1 MANYYNVTAWKNT
14 GFDYM
19 NRPATREVLEGEY
32 FKTSGNYVQFKGVAV
47 KRDDIMG
54 LQYIDL
60 QGSVKDLRGDQ
71 VNAPNSTGTHGPD
84 GPWYRLEAIDYLRLV
99 RTGYP
104 GDVDFVDISG
114 NMSDPWNATGAEGTH
129 PQVYYFFVTGL
140 QPMARNVTRLYLLL
154 DTWTTLGGESE
165 LEIESGFKIRG
176 HITEAEDA
184 AGYNLAPENI
194 GLLEPLN
201 LIAKEE
207 LEYGTGSAEK
217 VKDFYV
223 SSIDLTQYG
232 PENDVSAFLAQAEG
246 GQAVAFPKIL
256 AVTDPT
262 SIGIGWDNPDPD
274 SGAITRFKTIFG
286 YGFFDPSNLR
296 VQNTISVLYSAGQ
309 LELQDSYSIPEK
321 YISHIDDDG
330 NGRYTGFVNNHFDV
344 EPNIQQDISGYPRK
358 ADYYYGQEVVF
369 SQLSGDMNIQPF
381 YNLTN
386 RNIIIWANLAPGGYP
401 SARFAGIKD
410 HYYIFDQ
417 SVMGMTWMKKA
428 VILEG
433 ASGSMW
439 AHIGYELQHQ
449 LLQSQMNKMIADNK
463 TQSQLL
469 PSQLY
474 SGAWNAIFGGVNQGL
489 GYANDEAAAK
499 KAGTQLSFGQEV
511 AANAGFLGAAISGA
525 GSLAQQDAN
534 IQSYLNNQEFK
545 EKSWKMA
552 TQQAIAQYNEATFQA
567 PYTDFVPD
575 MNYQMYIPNDFERY
589 IINTG
594 SKDRQRLKNYFLRYG
609 YNGLYK
615 PLTWDE
621 INVKQRVNYIEAE
634 SVCVRHPIYPM
645 RVTAEINNIL
655 QTGIFLWNEKPNQA
669 AFSNN
674 PDRA

>member
-32 FKTSGNYVQFKGVAV
+32 FKASGNYVQFKGVAV
-47 KRDDIMG
+47 KRDDIIG

-71 VNAPNSTGTHGPD
+71 VNAPNSVGTHGPD

-194 GLLEPLN
+194 GLLEPLEVKSSGEVY
-201 LIAKEE
+201 IGEIEE
-207 LEYGTGSAEK
+207 DKTI
-217 VKDFYV
+217 VV
-223 SSIDLTQYG
+223 SSIDLTQYSEEDSVDAFVAMATSG
-232 PENDVSAFLAQAEG
+232 QSAVFPAINAVSDNT
-246 GQAVAFPKIL
+246 KI
-256 AVTDPT
+256 TINSPSPT
-262 SIGIGWDNPDPD
+262 LNGRELNIS
-274 SGAITRFKTIFG
+274 G
-286 YGFFDPSNLR
+286 YGFFDYENAR
-296 VQNTISVLYSAGQ
+296 VQHNLSILYSAGQ
-309 LELQDSYSIPEK
+309 LELMDSFVIPGEYIQIAVDFGDGRITSI
-321 YISHIDDDG
+321 S
-330 NGRYTGFVNNHFDV
+330 NNH
-344 EPNIQQDISGYPRK
+344 EKITNPTSQDITGYPRK
-358 ADYYYGQEVVF
+358 ADYLYGQDILM
-369 SQLSGDMNIQPF
+369 SMLTGDMNAHPF
-381 YNLTN
+381 YELSD
-386 RNIIIWANLAPGGYP
+386 RNIEVWAVMTP
-401 SARFAGIKD
+401 SGTPIARFSGIKD
-410 HYYIFDQ
+410 HPYIYDQ
-417 SVMGMTWMKKA
+417 TVKGMTWMKNA
-428 VILEG
+428 VVMQG
-433 ASGSMW
+433 ASGSLW
-439 AHIGYELQHQ
+439 NQINNAFAQQ
-449 LLQSQMNKMIADNK
+449 
-463 TQSQLL
+463 TQNRTEALNALSNEVRDYKYAGEEVQRTVQPAVDLVGNVVNGKVG
-469 PSQLY
+469 SAI
-474 SGAWNAIFGGVNQGL
+474 SGV
-489 GYANDEAAAK
+489 
-499 KAGTQLSFGQEV
+499 V
-511 AANAGFLGAAISGA
+511 NAGFTEYQALVDRQADLIGR
-525 GSLAQQDAN
+525 Q
-534 IQSYLNNQEFK
+534 YK
-545 EKSWKMA
+545 EQA
-552 TQQAIAQYNEATFQA
+552 LQQAQNQLNTSVAQANAQA
-567 PYTDFVPD
+567 PYANFVPD
-575 MNYQMYIPNDFERY
+575 LNGYIMARNGFFAY
-589 IINTG
+589 VINTG

-621 INVKQRVNYIEAE
+621 INVKQRVNYIQAE
-634 SVCVRHPIYPM
+634 SVCVRHSIYPM

-655 QTGIFLWNEKPNQA
+655 QAGIFLWNEKPNQA